1 MKRLIGSILLGAGIL
16 IAGTSGLCSA
26 GFLVTILYVMLG
38 GGPAATG
45 LLPIVVIVGGI
56 PFAIGIGLYKWAKS
70 LIRAADLEDKIAP

>member
-1 MKRLIGSILLGAGIL
+1 MKRLTGSILLGAGIL

-26 GFLVTILYVMLG
+26 GFLVTILYVMFQ

-56 PFAIGIGLYKWAKS
+56 PFAIGFGLFKWGQS
-70 LIRAADLEDKIAP
+70 LIRAADREDQTAP